1 MLSINPKEI
10 SERENDTLLTG
21 MIIPRPIAFVAT
33 ISTEGVVNGAPFSYF
48 NIVSANPPMLS
59 ISVQRKDGK
68 MKDTARNIYNTQ
80 EFVVH
85 VADHENIEKFNLAS
99 ANLPS
104 DKSELEYAKLTPV
117 ESEMVSVPGVE
128 EAKVRLECKLVK
140 GIPLGGINGEGPS
153 CDLFIGEIVLV
164 HLDEK
169 IYDHSYI
176 KTRELNPISRLAGPK
191 YATIGN
197 IFLIERPK

>member
-21 MIIPRPIAFVAT
+21 MIIPRPIAFVT
-33 ISTEGVVNGAPFSYF
+33 TMSTEGVVNGAPFSYF
-48 NIVSANPPMLS
+48 NIVSANQPMLS

-80 EFVVH
+80 EFVGH

-104 DKSELEYAKLTPV
+104 DK
-117 ESEMVSVPGVE
+117 
-128 EAKVRLECKLVK
+128 
-140 GIPLGGINGEGPS
+140 
-153 CDLFIGEIVLV
+153 
-164 HLDEK
+164 
-169 IYDHSYI
+169 
-176 KTRELNPISRLAGPK
+176 
-191 YATIGN
+191 
-197 IFLIERPK
+197 